1 MPEPRKYTEIIG
13 YFCTFPGRER
23 FYMLRSDDS
32 FSSLRSAGSRAA
44 KPDMERGSIPHS
56 MLIVS
61 GHEQFASVVRN
72 TLPRGR
78 FMAVEYQ
85 KNAAAARRCILER
98 YYDIVVI
105 NLPLPDE
112 AGMNLALDISEKSN
126 TGVLVVVPEEMYEDV
141 LDRGTDYGIL
151 AISKPTPRGRIS
163 KSVRYLIAVQDKIR
177 TLEKKIEDAR
187 EKTEE
192 LRLVDKAKF
201 TLVENEH
208 MTEAEA
214 HRYIGKQSMNE
225 GISRR
230 RIAERILDEYE

>member
-1 MPEPRKYTEIIG
+1 
-13 YFCTFPGRER
+13 
-23 FYMLRSDDS
+23 
-32 FSSLRSAGSRAA
+32 
-44 KPDMERGSIPHS
+44 

-61 GHEQFASVVRN
+61 GYEQFAAVVRN
-72 TLPRGR
+72 ALPRSR

-98 YYDIVVI
+98 YYDIVLI

-112 AGMNLALDISEKSN
+112 AGMDLALDIAVKSN
-126 TGVLVVVPEEMYEDV
+126 AGILVVVPEEMYEDT
-141 LDRGTDYGIL
+141 LDRVTDYGIL

-163 KSVRYLIAVQDKIR
+163 KSIRFLIAAQDKIR
-177 TLEKKIEDAR
+177 MLEQKIEASR

-192 LRLVDKAKF
+192 LRIVDKAKF
-201 TLVENEH
+201 VLVENEH

-230 RIAERILDEYE
+230 RIAERILDDYE